1 MRLPESR
8 GPLSR
13 AVIDAL
19 GGEPGTLPADLT
31 ACLVADRSDD
41 DPIRDEDL
49 QILLF
54 TCYELHYRGWDG
66 VDDRWEWEPSL
77 LVLRGAAE
85 ARFERAL
92 RHLVGPAPTLRAQD
106 VPQALTDLV
115 AADDGPSLSVEIRRR
130 ATLDQFREFVTQRS
144 VYHFREA
151 DPHTWAIPRLDGRA
165 KAALI
170 EIQSDEYGGGQ
181 LSRMHAELFRDAA
194 RWLGLDTRY
203 AAHVDA
209 VPAVTLATNNLMSL
223 FGLHRRWRGALLGHL
238 AALEMT
244 SSLPNRNYGEGLRR
258 LGGTPDATRFY
269 DEHVEADA
277 VHEQIATHDM
287 CGAFATA
294 EPDRAADVWFGA
306 ASALAVERIFGAH
319 LLDSWAAGRS
329 SLRSPLGARR

>member
-1 MRLPESR
+1 MRLPQPR

-19 GGEPGTLPADLT
+19 AGEPGTLPVDLAGRWPAGE
-31 ACLVADRSDD
+31 ACHDAL
-41 DPIRDEDL
+41 RDEDL
-49 QILLF
+49 QVLLF

-66 VDDRWEWEPSL
+66 VDDRWEWDPSL
-77 LVLRGAAE
+77 LAARNAAE
-85 ARFERAL
+85 DRFERSV
-92 RHLVGPAPTLRAQD
+92 RRLVGPVPALRPQEI
-106 VPQALTDLV
+106 PQALAGLV
-115 AADDGPSLSVEIRRR
+115 AADDGPPLSTELKRR
-130 ATLDQFREFVTQRS
+130 ASLDQFREFVVHRS

-151 DPHTWAIPRLDGRA
+151 DPHTWAIPRLGGPA

-170 EIQSDEYGGGQ
+170 EIQIDEYGGGQ
-181 LSRMHAELFRDAA
+181 LSRMHAELFRNTAH
-194 RWLGLDTRY
+194 WLDLDTEY
-203 AAHVDA
+203 GAHVDA

-244 SSLPNRNYGEGLRR
+244 SSLPNRRYGDGLRR
-258 LGGTPDATRFY
+258 LGGTPEATRFY

-277 VHEQIATHDM
+277 VHEQIAAHDM

-306 ASALAVERIFGAH
+306 ASVLAVERAFGMH
-319 LLDSWAAGRS
+319 LLDSWAAGHS
-329 SLRSPLGARR
+329 SLRPMVRR